1 MGLLASKRFTAV
13 ICAEGG
19 TPGKERKG
27 GPRCT
32 PKEVELKLEV
42 KDVVPKERFATAQNQ
57 DRQEGLRDLLY

>member
-1 MGLLASKRFTAV
+1 V